1 MKTILKVFAVIFGIF
16 ITASVIS
23 IAVGLHA
30 GMPIA
35 EILDQLCEAA
45 ELIIKGLLIVWG
57 GIVVALTISTLR

>member
-1 MKTILKVFAVIFGIF
+1 MKTILKLFAGIFGIL
-16 ITASVIS
+16 IVASAIS
-23 IAVGLHA
+23 IGVGLHA

-35 EILDQLCEAA
+35 EILNQLCEAA